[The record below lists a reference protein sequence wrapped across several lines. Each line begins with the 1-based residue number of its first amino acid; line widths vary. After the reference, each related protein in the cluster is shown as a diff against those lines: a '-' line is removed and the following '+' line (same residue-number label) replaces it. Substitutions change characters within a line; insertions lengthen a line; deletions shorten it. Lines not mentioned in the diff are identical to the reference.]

1 MNDVRR
7 LKKNHRVEKV
17 SRRDSDTVA
26 ARTMDEVPLGAA
38 QSWVRFWFRPIDP
51 VGLHSLRVLVGVLLI
66 AWLLPMFGHVEAMFG
81 LDGWFDQDAYRE
93 AARLPLET
101 QPQFG
106 WSILYLC
113 GTNVLL
119 LKVMCAA
126 AIVVLMLFTLGI
138 ATRLTAIASWVI
150 AVSFTANP
158 AFAYDADGLLV
169 LLSFY
174 LMVGYLF
181 LNQAD
186 RGQSMAA
193 RWLGSREQILF
204 FNRLVRRTAVDDLP
218 PDAGSISHVADAA
231 SVRSGKSMPAARLT
245 TADARDVRVSM
256 AANVALRL
264 LQVHLAMVVVASGL
278 HKLQFGDWW
287 AGVALWY
294 PLYPPLSA
302 TIKDART
309 HSDHGVALLAVLSLA
324 AYAVLAWQ
332 IAFPAFAWNPRWRKL
347 LLGGA
352 FVGWLGCVW
361 LYELPLFGSVLFVG
375 CLSYLTPCE
384 WHRIRAR
391 LRLVQPITAARRLPT
406 WLVITSAL
414 PGLVS
419 SGCAPV
425 GESTSDSPTNAVS
438 PAETE
443 VGVLPEG
450 ADVSEDP
457 KILGNAV
464 NIPDGLRQRIDAAID
479 QVQQREVQTSHG
491 FWTVLHGLLGVGI
504 DLTLINPA
512 TGSRV
517 SAIDAISGGGEVR
530 GMRFIPTADGLEV
543 QNGPMFVG
551 QGHMDQFVAEM
562 LQVGLPPDHPFVVEG
577 KQYTL
582 MDFVRHAQSR
592 VRVTEDQE
600 LSWSI
605 IVIGECLG
613 TDAEWT
619 NRFGESLRF
628 EDLVRY
634 ELDQDIEEAA
644 CGGTHRLFGLDW
656 VYQRH
661 IRNGGAVTGVWQEVS
676 EKTRQYQDRA
686 QELQNPDGSFST
698 EFFRGSADVD
708 DMKQRISSTGHIL
721 EWLASSL
728 PDEQL
733 QADWVRDA
741 ANALSLMILDIQSA
755 PMEGGTLYHALHG
768 LRIYRSRC
776 GHPDN

>member
-7 LKKNHRVEKV
+7 LKKKHQVEKV
-17 SRRDSDTVA
+17 ARRDSGTDP
-26 ARTMDEVPLGAA
+26 ARTADGGSLGAA

-51 VGLHSLRVLVGVLLI
+51 VGLHALRVLAGLLLI
-66 AWLLPMFGHVEAMFG
+66 AWLLPMFGHAEALFG

-113 GTNVLL
+113 GTNSLL
-119 LKVMCAA
+119 LKVMCAV

-174 LMVGYLF
+174 LMIGYLF
-181 LNQAD
+181 LNQTD

-204 FNRLVRRTAVDDLP
+204 FNRPA
-218 PDAGSISHVADAA
+218 PD
-231 SVRSGKSMPAARLT
+231 T
-245 TADARDVRVSM
+245 RDVRVSV

-264 LQVHLAMVVVASGL
+264 LQVHLAMTIVASGL

-309 HSDHGVALLAVLSLA
+309 YSNHDVALLAVLSLA

-332 IAFPAFAWNPRWRKL
+332 IAFPAFAWKPRCRKL

-352 FVGWLGCVW
+352 FVGCLGCVW

-375 CLSYLTPCE
+375 CLSFLTPCE

-391 LRLVQPITAARRLPT
+391 LRLVRSITAAHRIPS
-406 WLVITSAL
+406 WLVIMSAL
-414 PGLVS
+414 LGLVS

-425 GESTSDSPTNAVS
+425 GESSSNSSMNNVS

-443 VGVLPEG
+443 VGVLPEMV
-450 ADVSEDP
+450 DESEDP
-457 KILGNAV
+457 KILGNSV

-504 DLTLINPA
+504 DLTLVDPA

-530 GMRFIPTADGLEV
+530 GMRFIPTPDGLEV

-562 LQVGLPPDHPFVVEG
+562 LQVGLPPDHPFVVDG

-613 TDAEWT
+613 TDAQWT

-634 ELDQDIEEAA
+634 ELDQDIEAAA

-656 VYQRH
+656 VYQLH
-661 IRNGGAVTGVWQEVS
+661 VRNGGAVTGVWQEVA
-676 EKTRQYQDRA
+676 EKTRRYQDRA

-776 GHPDN
+776 SHPDN